1 MFIKSVRFKSLLLKA
16 RGLKRAREP
25 KSSGDDDVD
34 VKEPKAKKKASIPT
48 TTTPSD
54 SHGKDTFK
62 GYPLKELPR
71 EAWPQPGE
79 HKGSHS
85 YTLKG
90 SNGAAPCFEQQF
102 SNFMKCH
109 PKMF

>member
-34 VKEPKAKKKASIPT
+34 VKEPKAKKKASIPRLLLRQIPMERT
-48 TTTPSD
+48 RSRGTL
-54 SHGKDTFK
+54 F
-62 GYPLKELPR
+62 KELPR

-79 HKGSHS
+79 HKGAHS

-90 SNGAAPCFEQQF
+90 SNGAAPCFE
-102 SNFMKCH
+102 
-109 PKMF
+109 